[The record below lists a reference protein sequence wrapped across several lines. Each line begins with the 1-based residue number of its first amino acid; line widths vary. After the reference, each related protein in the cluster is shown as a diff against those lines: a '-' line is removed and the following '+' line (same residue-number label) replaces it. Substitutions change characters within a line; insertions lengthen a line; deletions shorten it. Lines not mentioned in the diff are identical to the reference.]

1 LGDVSRVVV
10 VGSRVGL
17 HARPAKL
24 VAQEAGR
31 QPVIV
36 RIAKDGKDPVDAR
49 SLLSLLALGAK
60 QGDEVTLS
68 AEGDDAEAAVE
79 TIASLVEQDLDEEP
93 ADV

>member
-1 LGDVSRVVV
+1 MAEVSRNVV

-31 QPVIV
+31 QAVV
-36 RIAKDGKDPVDAR
+36 VKIAKNGANPVDAR

-60 QGDEVTLS
+60 MGDEVTLS
-68 AEGDDAEAAVE
+68 ADGEGAQAAVDA
-79 TIASLVEQDLDEEP
+79 IASLVEQDLDEEP
-93 ADV
+93 ADA